1 MMKPK
6 RTRRSVSIDEKI
18 QSAREVI
25 ARTKARYDKEVSF
38 LKFLL
43 DSKRPVRY
51 MSGGRTKADR
61 KLKNY
66 FEAGFQNGGSR
77 ESI

>member
-43 DSKRPVRY
+43 DKRNEIRKNEL
-51 MSGGRTKADR
+51 MKAIEKSDRTYEEILR
-61 KLKNY
+61 
-66 FEAGFQNGGSR
+66 FIRS
-77 ESI
+77 

>member
-18 QSAREVI
+18 QSVREVS

-43 DSKRPVRY
+43 DKRNEIRKNEL
-51 MSGGRTKADR
+51 MKAIEKSDRTYEEILR
-61 KLKNY
+61 
-66 FEAGFQNGGSR
+66 FIRS
-77 ESI
+77 

>member
-18 QSAREVI
+18 QSVREVI

-43 DSKRPVRY
+43 NKRNEIRKNEL
-51 MSGGRTKADR
+51 MKAIEKSDRTYEEILR
-61 KLKNY
+61 
-66 FEAGFQNGGSR
+66 FIRS
-77 ESI
+77 